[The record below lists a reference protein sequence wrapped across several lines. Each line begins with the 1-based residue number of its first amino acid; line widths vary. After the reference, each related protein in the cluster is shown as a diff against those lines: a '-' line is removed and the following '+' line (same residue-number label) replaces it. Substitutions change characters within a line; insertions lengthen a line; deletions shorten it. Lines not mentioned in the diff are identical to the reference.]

1 MSLPTLRAPVPG
13 RPRQRG
19 MTLIELVVAMAIAVF
34 LLGGLLTIVGNTR
47 RVFAAQNQ
55 MAQFQDNQR
64 LVMTLIG
71 DVIQQAGYFPDPTT
85 NVSTAVLP
93 VIAGTFPTAGQ
104 AITGTYAAAAPGDT
118 ITVRFATAPGDGVIN
133 CTGGTNTTAI
143 NPLVYINKF
152 SIDPATGNLVCTLT
166 ANGVAA
172 APVTLVSGIGNQPGI
187 QTLRV
192 LYGVTTNTALG
203 NGAADTYLRAD
214 QMTATNWNNVV
225 CVKVTVTFNNP
236 LANQPGQPAT
246 IPFERVIGVMN
257 RTGVKV

>member
-1 MSLPTLRAPVPG
+1 MSPQSCRSPLPS

-47 RVFAAQNQ
+47 RVFAAQNS

-64 LVMTLIG
+64 LAMTLVG

-104 AITGTYAAAAPGDT
+104 SITGTYAAAAPGDT

-152 SIDPATGNLVCTLT
+152 SIDAAGNLVCTLT
-166 ANGVAA
+166 TNGVAA
-172 APVTLVSGIGNQPGI
+172 APVTLVSGIQNQPGI

-192 LYGVTTNTALG
+192 LYGVTTNTALN
-203 NGAADTYLRAD
+203 NGAADSYLRAD
-214 QMTATNWNNVV
+214 QMTATNWNNIV
-225 CVKVTVTFNNP
+225 CVKVTLTFVNP

-246 IPFERVIGVMN
+246 ILFERVIGVMN